1 MTDLATGK
9 KTTLGVVLAGGQS
22 RRMGGVD
29 KALVELAGRPLIA
42 HVAGRLAPQ
51 VDAVAI
57 NANGD
62 PARFED
68 TALPVF
74 ADTVA
79 DHAGPL
85 AGVLAAMDHAAQ
97 HHPSVAHIVT
107 AATDTPFFPE
117 DLVARLSAAATT
129 SNTIAMA
136 TSDGHRHPVFAL
148 WPVALAEDLGAW
160 LASTDTLK
168 VMAFVQRHRLAE
180 VDFPVGRDGADPFFN
195 INTPDDLAR
204 AETFMR
210 QGAA

>member
-1 MTDLATGK
+1 MTDLTAGK
-9 KTTLGVVLAGGQS
+9 KTILGVVLAGGQS
-22 RRMGGVD
+22 RRMGGTD
-29 KALVELAGRPLIA
+29 KALVPLAGRPLIA

-62 PARFED
+62 PARFEE

-79 DHAGPL
+79 GHAGPL
-85 AGVLAAMDHAAQ
+85 AGVLAAMDHAAR
-97 HHPSVAHIVT
+97 HHPSVTHVAT

-129 SNTIAMA
+129 ANTIAMA

-148 WPVALAEDLGAW
+148 WPVALADDLGDW
-160 LASTDTLK
+160 LETSDTLK
-168 VMAFVQRHRLAE
+168 VMAFVQRHHLAE
-180 VDFPVGRDGADPFFN
+180 VDFPVGRDGTDPFFN